1 MLCVLSYTHKH
12 NYSLNIFDTHNSN
25 PVFHA
30 RPKKNEIN
38 IYTGLQENGVPS
50 HSRQGSKI
58 EQAINHYLK
67 KYRVCAYVSIHPLI
81 NSAEVYIYSS
91 SNLGKIATQC
101 IIASFI
107 PKLVSLRLHT
117 TDEFEQKLFY
127 SLSIEDYETYT
138 LILNEFYQSL
148 PKSSRQDV
156 IKQLI
161 INAQSDAIS
170 HNLRSME
177 SELEGCKNEIE
188 RIQISLRAPIE
199 RYQRKLEEIRNTKNL
214 IMSIQNSESE
224 LADYLCN
231 HNHIK
236 VIGVENNAIKYLVMT
251 KLDFYEEEGLRIL
264 LNNKNSIIYKKFPEL
279 PESVLAKFL
288 TTLFLESRYN
298 VRVYGTFSLY
308 LPHTITADKTPANH
322 VPQDYIA
329 NEHIESFGCMGTNG
343 SVIMNALINQNYA
356 FAIEQSIAAIRNI
369 NFNDYFVLTSFLSK
383 IMDFGSS
390 GCIIFDSETN
400 TNITPKQLLDRINDS
415 TNAQR

>member
-1 MLCVLSYTHKH
+1 MLCVLSYTYKH
-12 NYSLNIFDTHNSN
+12 NYSLNIFDTHNSD

-30 RPKKNEIN
+30 RPKKHEIN
-38 IYTGLQENGVPS
+38 IYTGLQEDVVHS
-50 HSRQGSKI
+50 HPRQCSKI

-67 KYRVCAYVSIHPLI
+67 KYRICAHVSIHPLI

-107 PKLVSLRLHT
+107 PKLVSLKRHT
-117 TDEFEQKLFY
+117 PNEFEQKLFY

-138 LILNEFYQSL
+138 LILDDFYQSL
-148 PKSSRQDV
+148 PKSSRQDT

-161 INAQSDAIS
+161 INAQSNAIS
-170 HNLRSME
+170 HNLSTIE
-177 SELEGCKNEIE
+177 SELEDCKNEIE
-188 RIQISLRAPIE
+188 RIQTSLRAPIE

-214 IMSIQNSESE
+214 IMSIENSESE

-264 LNNKNSIIYKKFPEL
+264 LNNKNSIIYKKFAEL
-279 PESVLAKFL
+279 PKNTLEQFL

-298 VRVYGTFSLY
+298 VKVYGTFTLH
-308 LPHTITADKTPANH
+308 LPYTITADKTPANH
-322 VPQDYIA
+322 IPKDYIA
-329 NEHIESFGCMGTNG
+329 NEHIEVFGCMGSNG
-343 SVIMNALINQNYA
+343 SVIMNALMNQNYA

-369 NFNDYFVLTSFLSK
+369 NFNDYFVLTSFLSR
-383 IMDFGSS
+383 IMDFESS

-400 TNITPKQLLDRINDS
+400 THLTPKQLLDRIISS
-415 TNAQR
+415 TNT